1 MSGQMG
7 SDPELDLAE
16 LWLDIGDLFEAHFE
30 RWAQEADDEP
40 NPILRKELAGI
51 AADAMAI
58 ANAAMRSLSV
68 DHPSHD
74 LCRLPRGV
82 IGLFGT
88 ADDAL
93 DLLTIAERCC
103 RRQSGKPVQSV
114 DPVFHAYEH
123 IM

>member
-30 RWAQEADDEP
+30 RWAQEADDET

-58 ANAAMRSLSV
+58 ANAARA
-68 DHPSHD
+68 D
-74 LCRLPRGV
+74 
-82 IGLFGT
+82 
-88 ADDAL
+88 ADDL
-93 DLLTIAERCC
+93 MRDYNDFR
-103 RRQSGKPVQSV
+103 S
-114 DPVFHAYEH
+114 
-123 IM
+123 